1 MDENYYNQ
9 FEGYLNTFCSN
20 LKSQINKIIQEKED
34 TNGKVVVC
42 AIARKAPKLLDYLHD
57 RLDDVWDKMYVV
69 TEIALPFLKWGDIRQ
84 IILIDDAIY
93 YGSTV
98 EGVYAKIQK
107 FSDAVKIVP
116 ICCISATDSHLSF
129 EKELKSESVE
139 RSVGHYFVDC
149 LSGRFQTLLSPF
161 EVEFPVLTIQYPDGK
176 VFDSAR
182 FMQDIMGYGIGHVYY
197 ISDKEWGIDMSD
209 NGKECKKIRLYFH
222 KQKIL
227 LSCICTTP
235 VFDDVL
241 LDNNLFNNTIYASIW
256 HNAIRKGLAGCSDED
271 SRGKALCIA
280 FNFLYSLA
288 EFSKVWATIKKGIE
302 SQFEN
307 EFVTIRF
314 SEREP
319 CLLFTDDVSKPMV
332 QWADDFLAIS
342 TIASTDSF
350 TEYEVDSF
358 DVDKEVL
365 PGTFEFSEL
374 YFSQQKKYLESFDKP
389 ELVLMS
395 LFYLQNTMLDKLNRA
410 FYMLN
415 NERLKYGHS
424 FSTLGSLFD
433 RKGIKGYRSKMHS
446 WVDQNIDRASI
457 VPQYLKVTNSD
468 RKSVW
473 TRVFRSGENEML
485 FVSKWGRLV
494 LHVLDSEIRKSGME
508 SIPRSYLSSLIV
520 YVHRKVGLKDCGFE
534 VQNIQRIN
542 HTYTTYIKIG
552 NETVE
557 ILDLMKKL
565 DIILEDEAN
574 IIRIDEESLDNEL
587 LSGLSLPIDKTE
599 EIDNLLSYVHDSISD
614 IWMNFKYI
622 PFFDHELYDGVASSG
637 NYDALSNLFDFM
649 KKHVAKEDVVKNW
662 KGYLERIWKEFLAAK
677 YENSSLKKEWGN
689 IEVDVLDDE
698 IESLLKTACKTRE
711 KLLLDI
717 ITFACYD
724 STGKILIDF
733 LKRKKIAALN
743 YIEGVASNMPFDA
756 NSIFSKIINKG
767 INQWP
772 HI

>member
-9 FEGYLNTFCSN
+9 FEGYLNSFCSN

-57 RLDDVWDKMYVV
+57 RLDDVWDKMYVI

-98 EGVYAKIQK
+98 EGVYAKIRK

-116 ICCISATDSHLSF
+116 ICCISAAEPQLSF
-129 EKELKSESVE
+129 EKDLLSESVE

-149 LSGRFQTLLSPF
+149 LSGRFKKLLTPF
-161 EVEFPVLTIQYPDGK
+161 EVEFPVLSIQYPDGQA
-176 VFDSAR
+176 FDSKR
-182 FMQDIMGYGIGHVYY
+182 FVKDIKEYGIGYVYF
-197 ISDKEWGIDMSD
+197 ISDQEWGLDMSD
-209 NGKECKKIRLYFH
+209 NGKECKKIRFYFH
-222 KQKIL
+222 EHTML
-227 LSCICTTP
+227 LTCICTTP
-235 VFDDVL
+235 VFEKVL
-241 LDNNLFNNTIYASIW
+241 MDNNLFNNTIYASIW
-256 HNAIRKGLAGCSDED
+256 HNTIRKGLVGCSDED
-271 SRGKALCIA
+271 ALGKALCIA
-280 FNFLYSLA
+280 YNFLYSLA
-288 EFSKVWATIKKGIE
+288 EFSKVWSPIKNCIDT
-302 SQFEN
+302 QFEN
-307 EFVTIRF
+307 NFVTIKF

-319 CLLFTDDVSKPMV
+319 SLLFTDTLSKPIL
-332 QWADDFLAIS
+332 QWVDDFLAIS

-350 TEYEVDSF
+350 TEYEVDNF

-374 YFSQQKKYLESFDKP
+374 YFSQQKKFLDSFDKP

-433 RKGIKGYRSKMHS
+433 RKGFKGYRSKMHS

-494 LHVLDSEIRKSGME
+494 LHVLDNELRESGME
-508 SIPRSYLSSLIV
+508 SIARSYLSSLIV
-520 YVHRKVGLKDCGFE
+520 YLHRKVGLNDCGFE
-534 VQNIQRIN
+534 VQDIQRIN
-542 HTYTTYIKIG
+542 HTHSTYIKIG

-565 DIILEDEAN
+565 DLILEDEAN
-574 IIRIDEESLDNEL
+574 QIKIEEESLDNEL
-587 LSGLSLPIDKTE
+587 LSGLSLPIAKTE
-599 EIDNLLSYVHDSISD
+599 EIDNLLSDVHGSILD
-614 IWMNFKYI
+614 IWVNFRYV
-622 PFFDHELYDGVASSG
+622 PFFDHELYDGVEISG
-637 NYDALSNLFDFM
+637 NYDALGNLFDFM
-649 KKHVAKEDVVKNW
+649 KKHVANEDVVNNW
-662 KGYLERIWKEFLAAK
+662 KGYLERIWKDFLAAK
-677 YENSSLKKEWGN
+677 YENSSLKKEWRKIEMENLN
-689 IEVDVLDDE
+689 IEIDN
-698 IESLLKTACKTRE
+698 LLKAACNTRE

-733 LKRKKIAALN
+733 LRKKKIAALN
-743 YIEGVASNMPFDA
+743 YIEGVASNKPFDA